1 VKPLIVSVAIF
12 GAATAILLA
21 RIAQRQGETMPSA
34 TTVQSG
40 STRLDSR
47 YGGELVYAYGVEPRT
62 LFPAYELGSNAQE
75 MWLNI
80 CENLVEID
88 ERNEIVPWLAE
99 SWQVSEDGR
108 NYTLRLRVGV
118 RFTDGTPLDAQAVK
132 FVFEETR
139 RQHFVASNLLE
150 GLERIETPHPETVV
164 FRFREPL
171 AAFLPNL
178 AYRSL
183 CIWSPAAY
191 RERGIAGMSTSPV
204 GTGPFLLD
212 EWRHGEYIR
221 FVRNPHYWQPG
232 LPYLDALR
240 VVLVEETGVRTMMVE
255 TAEVDRAV
263 ELSDFDLGWLDQHPH
278 VTVRKVAS
286 MRQYYV
292 VLNNLR
298 PPLDNVQVRQALNFA
313 VDKVGIVTSVFAG
326 VGASVPKAPILS
338 EGVVGFSDMTSSG
351 EESLYPFDRQ
361 RAMALLDQAGFRDRD
376 DDGMREDEQG
386 RPLSLNLF
394 GSRGRTKGDSLIAEL
409 VQSML
414 RAVGID
420 VRLRIWEW
428 ATFASLMAVSPDR
441 AQYDMGLLS
450 WGIATADPDEPMMLL
465 FYSPSWKPVGS
476 NRMFYKNPVVDRLAL
491 EAHHERD
498 ADRRRAI
505 IRDWARLVI
514 QDAPIVFLPTLTVN
528 LATRTYVHG
537 DSILPVENFP
547 ARFAWLDREEMARQ
561 KVGR

>member
-1 VKPLIVSVAIF
+1 VKRLVVTVVVL
-12 GAATAILLA
+12 GTATVILLA
-21 RIAQRQGETMPSA
+21 RIAQPPGKARPAVASHSTSA
-34 TTVQSG
+34 
-40 STRLDSR
+40 RPDSR
-47 YGGELVYAYGVEPRT
+47 YGGELLYAYGVEPRT
-62 LFPAYELGSNAQE
+62 LFPAYELGGNAQE
-75 MWLNI
+75 MWLNV
-80 CENLVEID
+80 CENLVEVN

-99 SWQVSEDGR
+99 NWNVSEDGR
-108 NYTLRLRVGV
+108 SYTLTLRAGV
-118 RFTDGTPLDAQAVK
+118 RFTDGTPFDAEAVR

-150 GLERIETPHPETVV
+150 GLERIEAPDSRTVV
-164 FRFREPL
+164 FRFRESL

-204 GTGPFLLD
+204 GTGPFALN

-221 FVRNPHYWQPG
+221 FVRNPDYWQRG

-240 VVLVEETGVRTMMVE
+240 VVLAEETSVRTMMVE
-255 TAEVDRAV
+255 TGEVDRAV
-263 ELSDFDLGWLDQHPH
+263 ELSDFDLGWLDAHPDI
-278 VTVRKVAS
+278 TVRKVPS
-286 MRQYYV
+286 TRQYYV

-298 PPLDNVQVRQALNFA
+298 PPLNDVRVRQALNYA
-313 VDKVGIVTSVFAG
+313 IDKLGVVISVFAG

-338 EGVVGFSDMTSSG
+338 EGVVGFSDMTRQG
-351 EESLYPFDRQ
+351 EESLYPFDRR
-361 RAMALLDQAGFRDRD
+361 RAMGLLEQAGFHDRD
-376 DDGMREDEQG
+376 GDGIREDEQG
-386 RPLSLNLF
+386 RELSLNLF

-420 VRLRIWEW
+420 VRLRFWEW
-428 ATFASLMAVSPDR
+428 ATYASMMAVAPER

-476 NRMFYKNPVVDRLAL
+476 NRMFYKNAAVDRLAL
-491 EAHHERD
+491 AAHHESN
-498 ADRRRAI
+498 ADRRQAI
-505 IRDWARLVI
+505 IRDWAKLVI
-514 QDAPIVFLPTLTVN
+514 ADAPIVFLPTLTVN
-528 LATRTYVHG
+528 LASRTYVHG
-537 DSILPVENFP
+537 DTILPVENFP
-547 ARFAWLDREEMARQ
+547 TRFAWLDREEMARQ
-561 KVGR
+561 KIRR

>member
-1 VKPLIVSVAIF
+1 MKRLVVTVVVF
-12 GAATAILLA
+12 GTATVLLLA
-21 RIAQRQGETMPSA
+21 RIAQAPGETGPGAASHA
-34 TTVQSG
+34 AG
-40 STRLDSR
+40 ARADPR
-47 YGGELVYAYGVEPRT
+47 YGGELFYAYGVEPRT

-75 MWLNI
+75 MWLNV

-99 SWQVSEDGR
+99 RWQVSDDGR
-108 NYTLRLRVGV
+108 SYTLRLRAAV
-118 RFTDGTPLDAQAVK
+118 RFTDGTPLDAEAVR

-139 RQHFVASNLLE
+139 RQRFVASNLLE
-150 GLERIETPHPETVV
+150 GLERIEAPDPETVI

-191 RERGIAGMSTSPV
+191 RERGIAGMSTRPV
-204 GTGPFLLD
+204 GTGPFVLS

-221 FVRNPHYWQPG
+221 FVRNPDYWQAG

-240 VVLVEETGVRTMMVE
+240 VVLAAETSVRTMMVE
-255 TAEVDRAV
+255 TGEVDRAV
-263 ELSDFDLGWLDQHPH
+263 ELSDFDLGWLDAHPDI
-278 VTVRKVAS
+278 TVRRVPS
-286 MRQYYV
+286 TRQYYV

-298 PPLDNVQVRQALNFA
+298 PPLNDVRVRRALNYA
-313 VDKVGIVTSVFAG
+313 IDKPGIVISVFAG

-338 EGVVGFSDMTSSG
+338 EGVVGFTDMTGQG
-351 EESLYPFDRQ
+351 EESLYPFDRR
-361 RAMALLDQAGFRDRD
+361 RAMALLEQAGFRDRD
-376 DDGMREDEQG
+376 GDGVREDEQG

-414 RAVGID
+414 RAVGVD
-420 VRLRIWEW
+420 VRLRFWEW
-428 ATFASLMAVSPDR
+428 ATYASMMAVAPEQAR
-441 AQYDMGLLS
+441 YDMGLLS

-476 NRMFYKNPVVDRLAL
+476 NRMFYRNATVDRLAL
-491 EAHHERD
+491 AAHHESD
-498 ADRRRAI
+498 PERRRAI
-505 IRDWARLVI
+505 IRDWAGLVI
-514 QDAPIVFLPTLTVN
+514 ADAPIVFLPTLTVN
-528 LATRTYVHG
+528 LASRTYVHG
-537 DSILPVENFP
+537 DSILPVESFP
-547 ARFAWLDREEMARQ
+547 ARFAWLDREEMAKQNIR
-561 KVGR
+561 R